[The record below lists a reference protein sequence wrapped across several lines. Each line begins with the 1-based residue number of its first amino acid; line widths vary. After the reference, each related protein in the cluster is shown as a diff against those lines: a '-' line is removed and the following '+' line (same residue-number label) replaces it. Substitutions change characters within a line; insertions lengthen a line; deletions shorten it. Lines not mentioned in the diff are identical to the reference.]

1 MRIFKEANIKNQV
14 LKPILTIGTFDG
26 IHIGHQEILRRLI
39 SEARETGGESV
50 LFTFEPHPREVVFPD
65 SHGLQMIT
73 TLEEKMATL
82 EELGIDHVILYPFT
96 IAFSKLTAED
106 FVRKILVQEIGVHK
120 VVIGYDHH
128 FGNNREGNIELL
140 KRMGSEF
147 GFEVE
152 EIPAQDVEEINVS
165 STKIRNA
172 LKEGKMEVVT
182 QYLGRPFEINGIV
195 VEGNKIGRTL
205 GFPTANIEVGDEK
218 KILPSNGAYVVDIGL
233 QGKVYRGM
241 MNIGFNPT
249 HNLQRKESVE
259 VFIHDFSDEIYGE
272 KVKVEVLTK
281 IRDEQ
286 KFASPEELKAQL
298 KKDED
303 FSLNFSSSQ

>member
-1 MRIFKEANIKNQV
+1 MKIFKDSNIKNQV
-14 LKPILTIGTFDG
+14 VRPLLTIGTFDG

-39 SEARETGGESV
+39 SEARSSNGESV
-50 LFTFEPHPREVVFPD
+50 LFTFNPHPREVVFPEN
-65 SHGLQMIT
+65 HGLKMLT
-73 TLEEKMATL
+73 TLDEKMQIL
-82 EELGIDHVILYPFT
+82 DELGLDTVILFPFT
-96 IAFSKLTAED
+96 EEFSKLSAKD
-106 FVRKILVQEIGVHK
+106 FVQQILVEQIGVQK

-140 KRMGSEF
+140 KELGAEL

-152 EIPAQDVEEINVS
+152 EIPAQDIDNINVS

-205 GFPTANIEVGDEK
+205 GFPTANIEIGDEK
-218 KILPSNGAYVVDIGL
+218 KMLPCNGAYVVQIGL
-233 QGKVYRGM
+233 KGQVYRGM

-249 HNLQRKESVE
+249 HNLQHKESVE
-259 VFIHDFSDEIYGE
+259 VFIHQFEGDIYGE
-272 KVKVEVLTK
+272 KVKIEVLTK
-281 IRDEQ
+281 IRNEQ
-286 KFASPEELKAQL
+286 KFASPKELREQL

-303 FSLNFSSSQ
+303 FSLNYSI

>member
-1 MRIFKEANIKNQV
+1 MKIFKDSNIKNQV
-14 LKPILTIGTFDG
+14 VRPLLTIGTFDG

-39 SEARETGGESV
+39 SEARSANGESV
-50 LFTFEPHPREVVFPD
+50 LFTFNPHPREVVFPEN
-65 SHGLQMIT
+65 HGLKMLT
-73 TLEEKMATL
+73 TLDEKMQIL
-82 EELGIDHVILYPFT
+82 DELGLDNVILFPFT
-96 IAFSKLTAED
+96 EEFSKLSAKD
-106 FVRKILVQEIGVHK
+106 FVQQILVDQIGVQK

-140 KRMGSEF
+140 KELGAEL

-152 EIPAQDVEEINVS
+152 EIPAQDIDHINVS

-205 GFPTANIEVGDEK
+205 GFPTANIEIGDEK
-218 KILPSNGAYVVDIGL
+218 KMLPCNGAYVVQIGL
-233 QGKVYRGM
+233 KGQVYRGM

-249 HNLQRKESVE
+249 HNLQHKESVE
-259 VFIHDFSDEIYGE
+259 VFIHQFEGDIYGE
-272 KVKVEVLTK
+272 KVKIEVLTK
-281 IRDEQ
+281 IRNEQ
-286 KFASPEELKAQL
+286 KFASPKELREQL

-303 FSLNFSSSQ
+303 FSLNYSH